1 MMIIVMAQLFLN
13 DVIMTINDKKK
24 LITIYDNDV
33 DRIIVIYVERE
44 FKQHVLSFHFCHKR
58 QI

>member
-1 MMIIVMAQLFLN
+1 MIIIVMAQLFLN

-33 DRIIVIYVERE
+33 DRIIVIFAILISSYND
-44 FKQHVLSFHFCHKR
+44 C
-58 QI
+58 

>member
-24 LITIYDNDV
+24 LIAIYDNDV
-33 DRIIVIYVERE
+33 DRIIVVRKISIYYCITCISLQMELVE
-44 FKQHVLSFHFCHKR
+44 
-58 QI
+58 

>member
-33 DRIIVIYVERE
+33 DRIIVIYVE
-44 FKQHVLSFHFCHKR
+44 S
-58 QI
+58 